1 MLIDPNL
8 GANDQIY
15 PEVLYHSKKT
25 LKSQVFWVDLYQKG
39 KHVAVLASS
48 PLLCT
53 SKMVSLK
60 LQHACLPLAL
70 LGKHVAV

>member
-1 MLIDPNL
+1 MLKIEKIKL
-8 GANDQIY
+8 FISHQ
-15 PEVLYHSKKT
+15 KKT
-25 LKSQVFWVDLYQKG
+25 LKAKFWVDLYQKG

-60 LQHACLPLAL
+60 LQHAYL
-70 LGKHVAV
+70 LLF